1 MTGRG
6 GKPIHWVE
14 AFGLSALVHVG
25 LVFFALD
32 FVNDLNLFE
41 PPEEDKSVDIIVT
54 SLQFDNI
61 SVDQPSDTTGVD
73 GDAGEGLEAPTD
85 EPESLQDVAPE
96 PVPAEEPA
104 APEVAEEPELPV
116 AETPE
121 AVEPEALTPEP
132 VAPEPLTAEPV
143 EPEPL
148 VAEEVQP
155 EIAEAAP
162 EALQPVTPEAP
173 ALAPEPLSPL
183 RPDDDTVAALA
194 PVDGGSP
201 ERLSAAATTLA
212 PVAIAPSSAPA
223 AVAPAIGTTTTRI
236 APVSSRPAV
245 PAPAPS
251 RPAVEPPAP
260 GSPQA
265 VVNELVAKIRANTT
279 DACLVAMPQQGED
292 GAPELVMLAADEAG
306 ITAFAADVL
315 SEIEPRPAQRGVLI
329 DPRQCAA
336 ATFIRENTSYPAFR
350 LSLGVVEDR
359 LPSGEELTGVVGRA
373 AGAYVTLLLV
383 DDNGV
388 VQDLGGYLSFAG
400 ADARFAVPMR
410 REIAARDTSQ
420 MLIAL
425 TTDARPRTLD
435 TQNGQLAEDFFPALK
450 AEIGTAV
457 PLVMIPFDVR

>member
-32 FVNDLNLFE
+32 FVNDLQLFSE
-41 PPEEDKSVDIIVT
+41 SEDEATVDIIVT

-61 SVDQPSDTTGVD
+61 TIEQPSDTTGAE
-73 GDAGEGLEAPTD
+73 GDVGEGLETPPDAPESLPALAPEPAPEPEPEPAVEPD
-85 EPESLQDVAPE
+85 EPE
-96 PVPAEEPA
+96 
-104 APEVAEEPELPV
+104 ELV
-116 AETPE
+116 AETPD

-132 VAPEPLTAEPV
+132 VEPEALTPEP
-143 EPEPL
+143 
-148 VAEEVQP
+148 VQP
-155 EIAEAAP
+155 ERADAP
-162 EALQPVTPEAP
+162 EALQPVEAEP
-173 ALAPEPLSPL
+173 TALAPEPLSPL
-183 RPDDDTVAALA
+183 RPDDDTIAALA
-194 PVDGGSP
+194 PIDGGAP
-201 ERLSAAATTLA
+201 ERLSAAAPSIA
-212 PVAIAPSSAPA
+212 PV
-223 AVAPAIGTTTTRI
+223 AVAPATAGTTTRI
-236 APVSSRPAV
+236 APVSTRPQLTP
-245 PAPAPS
+245 PAPR

-265 VVNELVAKIRANTT
+265 VVNELVAKIRANTS
-279 DACLVAMPQQGED
+279 DACLVAMPQQGAD
-292 GAPELVMLAADEAG
+292 GAPELVMLAADEPS
-306 ITAFAADVL
+306 ITTFAADVL
-315 SEIEPRPAQRGVLI
+315 SEIEPRPSQRGVLI

-388 VQDLGGYLSFAG
+388 VQDIGNYLTFAG
-400 ADARFAVPMR
+400 ADARFAAPMR
-410 REIAARDTSQ
+410 REGAARDTSQ

-425 TTDARPRTLD
+425 ATDARPRTLD

-450 AEIGTAV
+450 AEIGTNI
-457 PLVMIPFDVR
+457 PLVMIPFEVR